1 MLRRSLA
8 LAFAVLALALP
19 AAGRAAVAVFQDP
32 GNTGATGAPPAQV
45 TVGGPSVSLHLFY
58 QGGSTASAS
67 NACLSGNGEEVCG
80 WDVHVST
87 SGPGVVLQS
96 FTPDTGPGSDVVAA
110 ISGNVLRANGGVP
123 TTGELGIHRIGTL
136 VVSASAPGSVTVSG
150 NLYVTAS
157 LQAAAVTTGNTLAI
171 AAAGGP
177 DTDGDGVEDASD
189 NCVNVPNPPVA
200 EGFLAA
206 NAWATLTGGQRD
218 DDHDGY
224 GNRCDG
230 DFTATGALIGTND
243 LTQYRAS
250 SGKSRL
256 GDTCGTAGNQPCA
269 RYDLD
274 ESGALINTND
284 LTVYR
289 GLSGKAAGPKC
300 AACPLTCTAGTAG
313 SCSFPF

>member
-19 AAGRAAVAVFQDP
+19 SASRAAVAVFQDP
-32 GNTGATGAPPAQV
+32 SNTGATGAPPASIS
-45 TVGGPSVSLHLFY
+45 VGGPSLSLHLFY
-58 QGGSTASAS
+58 QGGSTASSS
-67 NACLSGNGEEVCG
+67 NPCLSGNGEEVCG

-87 SGPGVVLQS
+87 SDPGVVLQS

-136 VVSASAPGSVTVSG
+136 VVLATAPGSVTVSG

-177 DTDGDGVEDASD
+177 DSDGDGVDDESD
-189 NCVNVPNPPVA
+189 NCTTVPNPRVA
-200 EGFLAA
+200 EGFLDA
-206 NAWATLTGGQRD
+206 NPWATLTGGQRD

-224 GNRCDG
+224 GNSCDA
-230 DFTATGALIGTND
+230 DFTPTGKLVSSND
-243 LTQYRAS
+243 LAQFRS
-250 SGKSRL
+250 SLGQSRSADVCARS
-256 GDTCGTAGNQPCA
+256 GDRPCA
-269 RYDLD
+269 IFDLHEEGGVID
-274 ESGALINTND
+274 SDD
-284 LTVYR
+284 LKR
-289 GLSGKAAGPKC
+289 FRELSGKAAGPKC
-300 AACPLTCTAGTAG
+300 ASCPLVCEAGAAG
-313 SCSFPF
+313 SCE